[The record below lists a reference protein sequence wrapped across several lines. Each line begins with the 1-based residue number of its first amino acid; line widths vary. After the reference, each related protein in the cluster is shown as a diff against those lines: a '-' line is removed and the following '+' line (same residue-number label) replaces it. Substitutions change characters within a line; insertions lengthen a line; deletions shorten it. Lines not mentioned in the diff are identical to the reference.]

1 MLILSDPALK
11 RDFLFQAMRRIVIV
25 AFILLTSTALLAQ
38 QPNSATEQVKKTVE
52 TLFDGM
58 RKGDSAM
65 VSSTFSKGLVMQT
78 VADNKG
84 EIEVKSADPAGFL
97 KSVGTPHKEVYDE
110 RITFDRIQVDGDL
123 ANVWTSYKF
132 YVGSKFSHCGVNSMT
147 LVKEDGAWKLLHI
160 IDTRRK
166 ENCP

>member
-1 MLILSDPALK
+1 MVML
-11 RDFLFQAMRRIVIV
+11 
-25 AFILLTSTALLAQ
+25 TANISFAQ
-38 QPNSATEQVKKTVE
+38 QPGSVTEEVKAVVE
-52 TLFDGM
+52 TLFRGM
-58 RKGDSAM
+58 RQGDSAM
-65 VSSTFSKGLVMQT
+65 VSSTFSKGIVMQT
-78 VADNKG
+78 VAEIKG
-84 EIEVKSADPAGFL
+84 KIEVKTGDPAGFL

-132 YVGSKFSHCGVNSMT
+132 YVGDKFSHCGVNSMT
-147 LVKEDGAWKLLHI
+147 YVKEGSGWKLLHI

>member
-1 MLILSDPALK
+1 MKRTFVLSLFLLASQIL
-11 RDFLFQAMRRIVIV
+11 F
-25 AFILLTSTALLAQ
+25 AQ
-38 QPNSATEQVKKTVE
+38 QPGSVNEEVKRTVE
-52 TLFDGM
+52 TLFQGM

-65 VSSTFSKGLVMQT
+65 VNSTFSKGIVMQT
-78 VADNKG
+78 VVDNKG
-84 EIEVKSADPAGFL
+84 KIEVRSGDPAGFL
-97 KSVGTPHKEVYDE
+97 KFVGSPHKEIYDE

-132 YVGSKFSHCGVNSMT
+132 YIGDKFSHCGVNSMT
-147 LVKEDGAWKLLHI
+147 LVKEEGAWKLLHI

>member
-1 MLILSDPALK
+1 MLATQV
-11 RDFLFQAMRRIVIV
+11 LF
-25 AFILLTSTALLAQ
+25 AQ
-38 QPNSATEQVKKTVE
+38 QPGSVNEDVKRVVE
-52 TLFDGM
+52 RLFVGM

-78 VADNKG
+78 VADVRGK
-84 EIEVKSADPAGFL
+84 IEVKSSDPSGFL
-97 KSVGTPHKEVYDE
+97 KFVGTPHKEIYDE

-132 YVGSKFSHCGVNSMT
+132 YVGDKFSHCGVNSMT
-147 LVKEDGAWKLLHI
+147 LVKEEGAWKILYI